1 MPSTSHSAVCH
12 HSGLQQIVKGTMLT
26 AKKTMIA
33 KILSSRNKWAICDR
47 TLYPIYYLLLIL
59 GLNQSI
65 RPNNSLLFRIYSWLV
80 FCLLLFT
87 TVRKFN
93 QIGVRPNGTRETMQ
107 EFFANPRSL
116 ITLCNALIMM
126 SGLLASLQLYTLGA
140 KRLKPLKILCQFS
153 LNVRSKEAERRQFII
168 NTFLAVLS
176 GVLALTMA
184 ATYALSKWGYIL
196 YIVGTPNLDTETIFC
211 VLLDSY
217 ALFVSRAAISA
228 LAILFYQHCS
238 VIRRSIKHLINE
250 MVPAEQDECPL
261 PDASL
266 QKIHDCQISYQR
278 IFNGKAVIEEY
289 YSFVLFY
296 SYGVCI
302 PIFCFLMFVV
312 MSSQSICWSEVV
324 SIVIWIINAI
334 LVLLLFSLPAFMIHE
349 DGDRL
354 VASSFR
360 MYHETFHEERDLT
373 VLSQMTFFTFQ
384 IHSTKLTLSACN
396 YFYMDR
402 SILLSLFSAILTYFL
417 ILWEFD
423 IKNKTIG
430 GGDIG
435 NHTLLP

>member
-1 MPSTSHSAVCH
+1 MSSPHSTARYSAFRH
-12 HSGLQQIVKGTMLT
+12 TVKGSIME
-26 AKKTMIA
+26 AKKSMIA

-65 RPNNSLLFRIYSWLV
+65 RPNNSFLFRVYSWLV

-87 TVRKFN
+87 TIRKFN
-93 QIGVRPNGTRETMQ
+93 QIGVRPNGTRESVE

-116 ITLCNALIMM
+116 ITLCNALIML
-126 SGLLASLQLYTLGA
+126 SGLLASGQLYTLGG

-153 LNVRSKEAERRQFII
+153 LNIRSKESERRQFIF
-168 NTFLAVLS
+168 NTFLAVIS
-176 GVLALTMA
+176 AVLALIMA

-196 YIVGTPNLDTETIFC
+196 YIVGTPNLSSETIFC

-217 ALFVSRAAISA
+217 ALFVSRSAISA

-238 VIRRSIKHLINE
+238 VIRRSIKHMIND
-250 MVPAEQDECPL
+250 MVPEEQDECPL
-261 PDASL
+261 PETSL

-278 IFNGKAVIEEY
+278 IFNGKSVIEEY
-289 YSFVLFY
+289 YSFALFY
-296 SYGVCI
+296 AYGVCI

-312 MSSQSICWSEVV
+312 MSSQSICWSEIV

-334 LVLLLFSLPAFMIHE
+334 LVLLLFSIPAFMIHE
-349 DGDRL
+349 DGERL

-373 VLSQMTFFTFQ
+373 VLAQMTFFTFQ

-423 IKNKTIG
+423 IKNKPLG
-430 GGDIG
+430 VS
-435 NHTLLP
+435 NHTIHP